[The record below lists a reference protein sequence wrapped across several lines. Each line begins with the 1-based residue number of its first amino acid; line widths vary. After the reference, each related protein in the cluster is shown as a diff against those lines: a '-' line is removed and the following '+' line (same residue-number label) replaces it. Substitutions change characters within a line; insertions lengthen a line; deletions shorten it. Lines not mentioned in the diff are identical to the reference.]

1 MATFYNYYIETQR
14 RQYEIELV
22 NQDRLIHSVSAACE
36 SPATQ
41 LVIRIMENLGSKLIE
56 WGNHL
61 QCRCAELSYT
71 INNRSV

>member
-1 MATFYNYYIETQR
+1 MTTFYDYYIETQR

-22 NQDRLIHSVSAACE
+22 NQDRLIRSVSLACE
-36 SPATQ
+36 SGTTQ
-41 LVIRIMENLGSKLIE
+41 LVIKIMETLGTKLVE